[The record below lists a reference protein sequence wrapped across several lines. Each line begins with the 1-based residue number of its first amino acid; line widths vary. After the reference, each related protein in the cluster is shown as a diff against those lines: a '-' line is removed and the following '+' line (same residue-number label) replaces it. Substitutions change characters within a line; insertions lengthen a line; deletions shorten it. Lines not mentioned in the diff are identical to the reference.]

1 MGLLRLAVP
10 AALVVWFLWKARGNP
25 LFLLGIPVL
34 MVMRGSVF
42 FENAT
47 PFWKPGRFDAVVLLM
62 AWLTIAWA
70 VTVARRSRLGD
81 APIGPFGAGRV
92 LPEELPLIGIAILIG
107 AHTVGAFAQSG
118 DLGMAASQ
126 ASGPFF
132 LVLGY
137 LLVRGIASRATRAET
152 QQFLGAVVIVNTLAC
167 GLFILHQGF
176 HLPVYEGAAN
186 ITYFASGQDIT
197 RATTFSPVFNL
208 LALGF
213 VLAKKR
219 WTPGWLI
226 VLTIT
231 LLAILVSL
239 TRTLLIAAVLG
250 LVIAIVA
257 REMSRP
263 DFGRVARRVGA
274 VVLAVA
280 ISVFGFS
287 QLVPAYWSFL
297 LTRLSEFTSASQGA
311 QVGNWHL
318 RALHWAMT
326 ERVVA
331 RSDLLIGV
339 GFTQP
344 GTSTV
349 NSNYVHW
356 TSDMTWL
363 PIMYMLGFAG
373 LLLFGLLLAGF
384 MARALSLSLKPP
396 ELRRELCLTYFIT
409 VALTVVMGF
418 QMWTFMQPSIYPM
431 GLWILAL
438 VAAEA
443 LRPQEEAAAAPVQDV
458 NDVRNLVP
466 S

>member
-1 MGLLRLAVP
+1 M
-10 AALVVWFLWKARGNP
+10 
-25 LFLLGIPVL
+25 
-34 MVMRGSVF
+34 
-42 FENAT
+42 
-47 PFWKPGRFDAVVLLM
+47 
-62 AWLTIAWA
+62 
-70 VTVARRSRLGD
+70 
-81 APIGPFGAGRV
+81 
-92 LPEELPLIGIAILIG
+92 
-107 AHTVGAFAQSG
+107 
-118 DLGMAASQ
+118 
-126 ASGPFF
+126 
-132 LVLGY
+132 
-137 LLVRGIASRATRAET
+137 
-152 QQFLGAVVIVNTLAC
+152 IVNTLAC
-167 GLFILHQGF
+167 GLFILHQGL